1 MPFDLRPLFSSS
13 YWLTLDPPA
22 VWTSAGSS
30 LAVIFV
36 GMLVASVVVRRM
48 KVPQAVDRHQ
58 AIVYR
63 RVVSMLATMGSIGL
77 VLFFFSF
84 QEIRLFGARF
94 LYLVW
99 IAGTAWWA
107 IAIARYAKRDVPEAR
122 AREIERRER
131 EKYLPKRRK

>member
-1 MPFDLRPLFSSS
+1 MPFDLRPLFAPS
-13 YWLTLDPPA
+13 YWFTLDPPA
-22 VWTSAGSS
+22 VWTGAGSS

-48 KVPQAVDRHQ
+48 KLPQATDRHQ
-58 AIVYR
+58 ANVYR
-63 RVVSMLATMGSIGL
+63 RVISLLFTMGLVGL
-77 VLFFFSF
+77 ILFFFSF

-107 IAIARYAKRDVPEAR
+107 IAIARYAKLDVPEAR
-122 AREIERRER
+122 ARETARRER
-131 EKYLPKRRK
+131 EKYLPKRKK

>member
-1 MPFDLRPLFSSS
+1 MNFDLRPLFSPS

-22 VWTSAGSS
+22 VWTGAGSS

-36 GMLVASVVVRRM
+36 GMLVASVVIRRM
-48 KVPQAVDRHQ
+48 KVPQATDRHQ
-58 AIVYR
+58 ASVYR
-63 RVVSMLATMGSIGL
+63 RVAGLLSTMGFVGL

-94 LYLVW
+94 LYLIW

-107 IAIARYAKRDVPEAR
+107 VTIARYAKREVPEAR
-122 AREIERRER
+122 ARETERRER